1 MSESEGLEEKYV
13 LDTSAFL
20 TNYIRDNE
28 SMGSAVKGLLEKFE
42 TAKREQNIEFYMAPS
57 TFAELREIL
66 NSNDVEDETLEM
78 LEAWV
83 MKKSPSRYEISVPGE
98 VVADFIEDMRDR
110 VNKGLRDAEK
120 AIREVEETE
129 EPEKEHYTSEDVVI
143 SDLRDKYKETMR
155 KGILDSREDLD
166 MLLLSREIDGTL
178 VTEDKGVINWAQD
191 FGVSYVKGRNLPEVL
206 DQYLE

>member
-1 MSESEGLEEKYV
+1 MNNQEGLQKKYV

-20 TNYIRDNE
+20 TNYIRDDE
-28 SMGSAVKGLLEKFE
+28 SLESAVKGLLETIE
-42 TAKREQNIEFYMAPS
+42 EANRDQGIEFYMPPS
-57 TFAELREIL
+57 TFSELRKIL
-66 NSNDVEDETLEM
+66 RDRDVEDETIEK

-83 MKKSPSRYEISVPGE
+83 TKKSPSRYEVDIPGE
-98 VVADFIEDMRDR
+98 VVANFIEDMRDR

-129 EPEKEHYTSEDVVI
+129 EPDREHYSSEDVVV

-166 MLLLSREIDGTL
+166 MLLLCREIDAEV
-178 VTEDKGVINWAQD
+178 VTEDKGVINWAED
-191 FGVSYVKGRNLPEVL
+191 FGVGYVKGRDFPEVL
-206 DQYLE
+206 DEYIE

>member
-1 MSESEGLEEKYV
+1 MSDQGLENKYV

-20 TNYIRDNE
+20 TNYIRDDE
-28 SMGSAVKGLLEKFE
+28 SLESAVKGLLETIE
-42 TAKREQNIEFYMAPS
+42 QATREENIEFYMPPS
-57 TFAELREIL
+57 TFAELRKIL
-66 NSNDVEDETLEM
+66 NSNDVDDEVIDS

-83 MKKSPSRYEISVPGE
+83 TKKSPSRYEISVPGE
-98 VVADFIEDMRDR
+98 VVAKFIEDMRDR

-129 EPEKEHYTSEDVVI
+129 EPDKKHYTSEDVVV

-166 MLLLSREIDGTL
+166 MLLLSREIDATL
-178 VTEDKGVINWAQD
+178 VTEDKGVINWAED
-191 FGVSYVKGRNLPEVL
+191 FGVSYIKGRKLPQVL
-206 DQYLE
+206 EKYLD

>member
-1 MSESEGLEEKYV
+1 MTEDEGLEKRYV

-20 TNYIRDNE
+20 TNYIRDDE
-28 SMGSAVKGLLEKFE
+28 SLGSAVRGLLETLE
-42 TAKREQNIEFYMAPS
+42 QATREEGIEFYMPPS
-57 TFAELREIL
+57 TFSELREIL
-66 NSNDVEDETLEM
+66 RSSDVDEETVDE
-78 LEAWV
+78 LEAWIT
-83 MKKSPSRYEISVPGE
+83 KKSPSRYEVSVPGE
-98 VVADFIEDMRDR
+98 VVAEFIEDMRER
-110 VNKGLRDAEK
+110 VNKGLRDSEK

-166 MLLLSREIDGTL
+166 MLLLSREMEATL
-178 VTEDKGVINWAQD
+178 VTEDKGVINWAED
-191 FGVSYVKGRNLPEVL
+191 FGVSYVKGRNLPNVL

>member
-1 MSESEGLEEKYV
+1 MTEDKGLEEKYV

-20 TNYIRDNE
+20 TNYIRDDE
-28 SMGSAVKGLLEKFE
+28 SMESAVKGLLKKFE
-42 TAKREQNIEFYMAPS
+42 QAKREEGIEFYMAPS

-66 NSNDVEDETLEM
+66 NSNNVEDETIEM

-83 MKKSPSRYEISVPGE
+83 TKKSPARYEISVPGE
-98 VVADFIEDMRDR
+98 VIAKFIEDMRER

-129 EPEKEHYTSEDVVI
+129 EPEKEHYSSEDVVI

-166 MLLLSREIDGTL
+166 MLLLSREIDATL

-206 DQYLE
+206 DQYKG

>member
-1 MSESEGLEEKYV
+1 MAEQEGLEKKYV

-20 TNYIRDNE
+20 TNYIREDE
-28 SMGSAVKGLLEKFE
+28 SLESAVKGLLSTIEQ
-42 TAKREQNIEFYMAPS
+42 AHREEGIEFYMPPS
-57 TFAELREIL
+57 TFAELRDIL
-66 NSNDVEDETLEM
+66 NSNDVEDEVIES

-83 MKKSPSRYEISVPGE
+83 TKKSPSRYEVSVPGE
-98 VVADFIEDMRDR
+98 VVANFIEDMRDR
-110 VNKGLRDAEK
+110 VNKGLRDSEK

-166 MLLLSREIDGTL
+166 MLLLSREIEAEV
-178 VTEDKGVINWAQD
+178 VTEDKGVISWAED
-191 FGVSYVKGRNLPEVL
+191 FGVSYVKGRNFPSVL
-206 DQYLE
+206 REYLE

>member
-1 MSESEGLEEKYV
+1 MTEDEGLEKRYV

-20 TNYIRDNE
+20 TNYIRDDE
-28 SMGSAVKGLLEKFE
+28 SMESAVRGLLETIE
-42 TAKREQNIEFYMAPS
+42 EATRQEEIEFYMPPS
-57 TFAELREIL
+57 TFSELREIL
-66 NSNDVEDETLEM
+66 RSNDVDDETVEM
-78 LEAWV
+78 LEAWIT
-83 MKKSPSRYEISVPGE
+83 KKSPSRYEVSVPGE
-98 VVADFIEDMRDR
+98 VVAEFIEDMRDR

-129 EPEKEHYTSEDVVI
+129 EPEKEHYTSEDVVV

-166 MLLLSREIDGTL
+166 MLLLSREIEATL
-178 VTEDKGVINWAQD
+178 VTEDKGVINWAED

>member
-1 MSESEGLEEKYV
+1 MKEDEGLEKRYV

-20 TNYIRDNE
+20 TNYIRDE
-28 SMGSAVKGLLEKFE
+28 ETMESAVRGLLNTLEE
-42 TAKREQNIEFYMAPS
+42 ARREEEINFYMPPS
-57 TFAELREIL
+57 TFSELRDIL
-66 NSNDVEDETLEM
+66 RSNDAEDETVEM

-83 MKKSPSRYEISVPGE
+83 TRKSPSRYEISVPGE
-98 VVADFIEDMRDR
+98 VVAEFIEDMRDR

-129 EPEKEHYTSEDVVI
+129 EPDKKHYSSEDVVV

-166 MLLLSREIDGTL
+166 MLLLSREIDATV
-178 VTEDKGVINWAQD
+178 VTEDKGVINWAED
-191 FGVSYVKGRNLPEVL
+191 FGVSYIKGRNFPDVL
-206 DQYLE
+206 EKYLD

>member
-1 MSESEGLEEKYV
+1 MTEDEGLEKRYV

-20 TNYIRDNE
+20 TNYIRDE
-28 SMGSAVKGLLEKFE
+28 ETMESAVRGLLNTLEE
-42 TAKREQNIEFYMAPS
+42 ATREEEINFYMPPS
-57 TFAELREIL
+57 TFSELRDIL
-66 NSNDVEDETLEM
+66 RSNDAEDETVEM

-83 MKKSPSRYEISVPGE
+83 TRKSPSRYEISVPGE
-98 VVADFIEDMRDR
+98 VVAEFIEDMRDR

-129 EPEKEHYTSEDVVI
+129 EPDKKHYSSEDVVV

-166 MLLLSREIDGTL
+166 MLLLSREIDATV
-178 VTEDKGVINWAQD
+178 VTEDKGVISWAED
-191 FGVSYVKGRNLPEVL
+191 FGVSYIKGRNFPDVL
-206 DQYLE
+206 EKYMD

>member
-1 MSESEGLEEKYV
+1 MTEDEGLEKRYV

-20 TNYIRDNE
+20 TNYIRDDE
-28 SMGSAVKGLLEKFE
+28 SMESAVRGLLETIE
-42 TAKREQNIEFYMAPS
+42 EATRQEEIEFYMPPS
-57 TFAELREIL
+57 TFSELREIL
-66 NSNDVEDETLEM
+66 NSNDVEDETVEM
-78 LEAWV
+78 LEAWIT
-83 MKKSPSRYEISVPGE
+83 KKSPSRYEVSVPGE
-98 VVADFIEDMRDR
+98 VVAEFIEDMRER
-110 VNKGLRDAEK
+110 TNKGLRDAEK
-120 AIREVEETE
+120 AIRDVEETE
-129 EPEKEHYTSEDVVI
+129 EPDKEHYTSEDVVV

-166 MLLLSREIDGTL
+166 MLLLSRETDATL

>member
-1 MSESEGLEEKYV
+1 MTQEEGLDRKYV

-28 SMGSAVKGLLEKFE
+28 SLESAVRGLLETIKE
-42 TAKREQNIEFYMAPS
+42 ATREEDMEFYMPPS

-66 NSNDVEDETLEM
+66 RDNDVEDETIEK

-83 MKKSPSRYEISVPGE
+83 TKKSPSRYEVEVPGE
-98 VVADFIEDMRDR
+98 AVADFIEDMRDR
-110 VNKGLRDAEK
+110 INKGLRDAEK
-120 AIREVEETE
+120 AVREVEDTE
-129 EPEKEHYTSEDVVI
+129 EPDKEHYTSEDVVI

-166 MLLLSREIDGTL
+166 MILLSREIDATI
-178 VTEDKGVINWAQD
+178 VTEDKGVISWAED
-191 FGVSYVKGRNLPEVL
+191 FGVSYVKGRKFPSVL
-206 DQYLE
+206 EEYLE

>member
-1 MSESEGLEEKYV
+1 MTEDEGLEKRYV

-20 TNYIRDNE
+20 TNYIRDDE
-28 SMGSAVKGLLEKFE
+28 SMESAVRGLLETIE
-42 TAKREQNIEFYMAPS
+42 EATRQEEIEFYMPPS
-57 TFAELREIL
+57 TFSELREIL
-66 NSNDVEDETLEM
+66 NSNDVEDETVEM
-78 LEAWV
+78 LEAWIT
-83 MKKSPSRYEISVPGE
+83 KKSPSRYEVSVPGE
-98 VVADFIEDMRDR
+98 VVAEFIEDMRER
-110 VNKGLRDAEK
+110 TNKGLRDAEK
-120 AIREVEETE
+120 AIRDVEETE
-129 EPEKEHYTSEDVVI
+129 EPEKEHYTSEDVVV

-166 MLLLSREIDGTL
+166 MLLLSRETDATL

>member
-1 MSESEGLEEKYV
+1 MSDQGLENKYV

-20 TNYIRDNE
+20 TNYIRDDE
-28 SMGSAVKGLLEKFE
+28 SLESAVKGLLNTIEQA
-42 TAKREQNIEFYMAPS
+42 TREENIEFYMPPS
-57 TFAELREIL
+57 TFAELRKIL
-66 NSNDVEDETLEM
+66 NSNDVDDEVIDS

-83 MKKSPSRYEISVPGE
+83 TKKSPSRYEVSVPGE
-98 VVADFIEDMRDR
+98 VVAKFIEDMRDR

-129 EPEKEHYTSEDVVI
+129 EPDKKHYTSEDVVV

-166 MLLLSREIDGTL
+166 MLLLSREIDATL
-178 VTEDKGVINWAQD
+178 VTEDKGVINWAED
-191 FGVSYVKGRNLPEVL
+191 FGVSYIKGRKLPQVL
-206 DQYLE
+206 EKYLD